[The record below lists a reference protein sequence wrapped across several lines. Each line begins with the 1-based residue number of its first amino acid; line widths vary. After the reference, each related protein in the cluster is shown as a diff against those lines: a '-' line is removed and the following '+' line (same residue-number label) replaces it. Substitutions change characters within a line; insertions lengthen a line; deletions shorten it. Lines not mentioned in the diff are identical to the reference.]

1 MSHARIA
8 VFDAPL
14 ASTRTRTSW
23 TATPWTKTLALWLR
37 RSRDRADLRRL
48 GARDLRDAGLT
59 PYDVAVEA
67 RKLPWQD

>member
-14 ASTRTRTSW
+14 ASTRTRPTW
-23 TATPWTKTLALWLR
+23 TGTLALWLR

-48 GARDLRDAGLT
+48 EARDLRDAGLT